1 MKRLKIKKL
10 ININLYW
17 LGLSFMWSSI
27 HPIILPAVLLHLVP
41 EQLKNTYLGLITFV
55 GLILAMIVT
64 PISGTASDNWRS
76 RWGRRRP
83 LAVLG
88 TAGDFI
94 FLALLAWSGN
104 ILVVIIGYVGLQITS
119 NIAHGPMQGLIPD
132 LVPEE
137 QLGAASGMKNLMDMG
152 GLIGA
157 SLAAGNFMP
166 ADAENPLLIMLV
178 VMCVLAATATATFLL
193 VKEKSS
199 ESLAKSESEGISL
212 EHFRTLL
219 KINPEFFEFILS
231 RFLFLV
237 GVYGVQTFAQYYIR
251 DVMQAENPVQA
262 TGDLMAVLAI
272 SLVVFAVIAG
282 WLTDRT
288 GPKMILVAA
297 SIFTAVGSGLL
308 IFASD
313 MLQLKI
319 FGSIFGAGIG
329 LFLTANWALAS
340 QLAPKS
346 EAGKY
351 LGMTNLATAGASAAS
366 KLFGIPIDW
375 INKIY
380 PGEYRGYNVLFL
392 TGSIFAVISLI
403 YLIRNNKKK
412 GKIEIV

>member
-1 MKRLKIKKL
+1 MMRLKIKAL
-10 ININLYW
+10 INMNLYW
-17 LGLSFMWSSI
+17 LGLSFMWNSI
-27 HPIILPAVLLHLVP
+27 HPIILPAILLHLVP
-41 EQLKNTYLGLITFV
+41 EQLKNTYLGLLTFV
-55 GLILAMIVT
+55 GLILAMIVQ
-64 PISGTASDNWRS
+64 PISGTVSDNWRS
-76 RWGRRRP
+76 RRGRRRP

-104 ILVVIIGYVGLQITS
+104 ILVVIIGYVGLQVTS

-137 QLGAASGMKNLMDMG
+137 QLGAASGTKNLMDMG
-152 GLIGA
+152 GLIVA
-157 SLAAGNFMP
+157 SLAAGNLMP
-166 ADAENPLLIMLV
+166 PDAKNPLLIMLV

-237 GVYGVQTFAQYYIR
+237 GVYDVQTFAQYYIR

-262 TGDLMAVLAI
+262 TGDLIAVLAI

-380 PGEYRGYNVLFL
+380 PGEYRGYNVLFM

>member
-1 MKRLKIKKL
+1 MMRLKIKAL
-10 ININLYW
+10 INMNLYW
-17 LGLSFMWSSI
+17 LGLSFMWNSI
-27 HPIILPAVLLHLVP
+27 HPIILPAILLHLVP
-41 EQLKNTYLGLITFV
+41 EQLKNTYLGLLTFV
-55 GLILAMIVT
+55 GLILAMIVQ
-64 PISGTASDNWRS
+64 PISGTISDNWRS

-104 ILVVIIGYVGLQITS
+104 ILVVIIGYVGLQVTS

-137 QLGAASGMKNLMDMG
+137 QLGAASGTKNLMDMG
-152 GLIGA
+152 GLIVA
-157 SLAAGNFMP
+157 SLAAGNLMQ
-166 ADAENPLLIMLV
+166 ADAKNPLLIMLV

-237 GVYGVQTFAQYYIR
+237 GVYSVQTFAQYYIR

-262 TGDLMAVLAI
+262 TGDLIAVLAI

-380 PGEYRGYNVLFL
+380 PGEYRGYNVLFM